1 MNEKWRTEL
10 VAKYGEYLGR
20 RSYYGIKDD
29 GTINRKTI
37 NSGMIAAAFGKNRE
51 ETEKFIEN
59 NCIWKN
65 EKKKIRAVERMSR
78 FSIEELVKNFSKT
91 ILKGEEVFAVK
102 FGYELYLREF
112 ELFKK
117 IVLYFATANCG
128 DELLPL
134 YSVAALKLIEIDR
147 EDGYLPV
154 YLLIE
159 MLTMYPK
166 NLTIYEMVKSKREL
180 QVKSSKLKN
189 CSYGIK
195 GRERAIELLRDAGF
209 ENIEAVEKASKII
222 EELSFENGINGVEL
236 EL

>member
-10 VAKYGEYLGR
+10 IAKYGEYLGR

-37 NSGMIAAAFGKNRE
+37 NSGIIAAAFGKTKE

-65 EKKKIRAVERMSR
+65 EKKKIRAIERMSR
-78 FSIEELVKNFSKT
+78 FSTEELVKNLNKT
-91 ILKGEEVFAVK
+91 ILKGEEIFAVK
-102 FGYELYLREF
+102 FGYELYLRDF
-112 ELFKK
+112 ECFKK

-134 YSVAALKLIEIDR
+134 YSIAALKLIEIDR
-147 EDGYLPV
+147 EKGYLFV
-154 YLLIE
+154 YLLVE

-166 NLTIYEMVKSKREL
+166 NLTIYEMVKNNIEL
-180 QVKSSKLKN
+180 QVKNNKIEN
-189 CSYGIK
+189 CNYAAD
-195 GRERAIELLRDAGF
+195 GREKALKLLRDTGF
-209 ENIEAVEKASKII
+209 KNIEIVEKASKII
-222 EELSFENGINGVEL
+222 ERLSFENNINGIKL